1 METTTYPNGASRLA
15 LLLTIGLLTISTIVF
30 SQSPT
35 VTVRFANPA
44 YDCLIDQYCLDVEFQ
59 ANASN
64 VELFGMNVRF
74 FYDDTYMELD
84 SFADF
89 QGGYGPVMPDPPSVM
104 MTLPGTGAA
113 FGFPAPGV
121 ADFVNGAIQLVDNSQ
136 PPLTLSTTGWT
147 KLFQVCFS
155 VDGPVADSSNFCPP
169 IVWDLEANPANGG
182 YLPGDDGIASVWT
195 PYAFYFEGKFSHCG
209 VNSFQLMNVQGKWK
223 ITMITDTRR
232 KTDCP
237 TDREQIVAIDTLL
250 NRWHHAAAV
259 ADEDAFF
266 GLMTEEAIYIG
277 TDATERWLRDEL
289 KEWSKEF
296 FNRETAWAFTPL
308 SRNTTIAPGGQIA
321 WMDEL
326 LDTWMGTCRST
337 GILQRTNGEWKI
349 IYYHLSVALPNDKL
363 DGYRLLIGKG

>member
-1 METTTYPNGASRLA
+1 MKKTI
-15 LLLTIGLLTISTIVF
+15 LLILSVLTIHLAAQGQEAEIRAVIDRMFTSMYKADTAAMRTCF
-30 SQSPT
+30 TPG
-35 VTVRFANPA
+35 AN
-44 YDCLIDQYCLDVEFQ
+44 L
-59 ANASN
+59 
-64 VELFGMNVRF
+64 M
-74 FYDDTYMELD
+74 TYSFD
-84 SFADF
+84 SRGNPRAKGEALGDF
-89 QGGYGPVMPDPPSVM
+89 
-104 MTLPGTGAA
+104 LR
-113 FGFPAPGV
+113 GV
-121 ADFVNGAIQLVDNSQ
+121 AIMGEAEMEERLIGWQCLV
-136 PPLTLSTTGWT
+136 
-147 KLFQVCFS
+147 
-155 VDGPVADSSNFCPP
+155 
-169 IVWDLEANPANGG
+169 
-182 YLPGDDGIASVWT
+182 DDGIASVWT

-250 NRWHHAAAV
+250 NRWHHAASV